1 MCHLSQSMIQSL
13 AHQEGLGSIS
23 LCSCGTVSL
32 HIGGVSIRMEL
43 STFVQTV
50 EMCQQGMKAL
60 KMEALTLLKTSRAPV
75 STTTH

>member
-13 AHQEGLGSIS
+13 AQQEGLGSIS

-43 STFVQTV
+43 STFIQTV
-50 EMCQQGMKAL
+50 EMCQRGMNAL
-60 KMEALTLLKTSRAPV
+60 EMEAVTLLKTSQAPV